1 MSLTTEFNTS
11 QSDADF
17 ICQYWRPDACDPSK
31 WNKPNN
37 HGVEGVFFEGDME
50 MKSWTELK
58 AWINPG
64 RKYGTNEADAQEL
77 AKRIK
82 NEGIIPSDPIYFDVD
97 TGEILDDE
105 LEEILNDRINGG
117 HRQRA
122 SEILNIVGWMMQGV
136 RFANETAKVEFA
148 NRSNIKKR
156 MYHKDPSPDDVESTV
171 RTIINLLGEYSN
183 DFLKDKVDFHGEGL
197 TYSQRKTLREK
208 LENEFIKSGKIKSGD
223 RYQNYTDKNAS
234 SLFESN
240 KKNEWVENYYFSN
253 EVTQFINMDKFTHYQ
268 GAIVTSGA
276 KAGED
281 PCHFYVNFD
290 IKTLGKTR
298 SRRTLQG
305 MRDSFFSTHIQDYE
319 DSLLKLHGQENTD
332 RNRRQFPWNH
342 PDCEHV
348 TLAQDNEN
356 EDGMIVIP
364 LKNRNFN

>member
-268 GAIVTSGA
+268 GAIVVSGA
-276 KAGED
+276 KAGDD

-298 SRRTLQG
+298 SRRTLHG
-305 MRDSFFSTHIQDYE
+305 KRDSFFSNDIKTFTCYFVCWFSKTTHIQ
-319 DSLLKLHGQENTD
+319 
-332 RNRRQFPWNH
+332 
-342 PDCEHV
+342 
-348 TLAQDNEN
+348 
-356 EDGMIVIP
+356 P
-364 LKNRNFN
+364 LIY